1 MLSTWGGFTI
11 TSLNI
16 VKDIYNL
23 AYLVV
28 FLLLYIK
35 TWHTSLALRI
45 FCTKGTMQTMSLFLS
60 WITLAWLQCNC
71 AAINNITLL

>member
-60 WITLAWLQCNC
+60 
-71 AAINNITLL
+71 